1 MSSPQPV
8 PPGSSRRTR
17 PPADRHVG
25 DLWSTRVLGA
35 LRGAVAVVFL
45 GDLAL

>member
-1 MSSPQPV
+1 MTSPQPV
-8 PPGSSRRTR
+8 SRGSPNRAR
-17 PPADRHVG
+17 PAAERQLG